1 MFHFFCLQPE
11 GKSDPIFI
19 KVFMKRSTKPSR
31 DDNFAEAEIN
41 LTPLIDVV
49 FVVLIIFIIIAPML
63 EVDRV
68 ELATSAETK
77 QGSTAPESSSIAIH
91 VKQDN
96 TIWYGGK
103 CVDAKQLTQLLRE
116 SRKTAGKRAPQL
128 FQDKRAAFGT
138 YQTVKNAVEVAG
150 YEQMDVILNPPQ

>member
-1 MFHFFCLQPE
+1 MRRTSRSAP
-11 GKSDPIFI
+11 
-19 KVFMKRSTKPSR
+19 VFP
-31 DDNFAEAEIN
+31 EAEMN

-63 EVDRV
+63 ELDRV
-68 ELATSAETK
+68 ELANAAPAK

-91 VKQDN
+91 VKEDN
-96 TIWYGGK
+96 TIWYGGRK
-103 CVDAKQLTQLLRE
+103 ISAEQLTQVLLQI
-116 SRKTAGKRAPQL
+116 RKTGNPRIPQL

-150 YEQMDVILNPPQ
+150 YEQMDVILKPN

>member
-1 MFHFFCLQPE
+1 MR
-11 GKSDPIFI
+11 
-19 KVFMKRSTKPSR
+19 RSSR
-31 DDNFAEAEIN
+31 RDHAFPEAEMN

-63 EVDRV
+63 ELDRV
-68 ELATSAETK
+68 ELANAAPTK
-77 QGSTAPESSSIAIH
+77 QGNTAPESSSISIH

-96 TIWYGGK
+96 TIWYGK
-103 CVDAKQLTQLLRE
+103 RLVNVEQLTQILRE
-116 SRKTAGKRAPQL
+116 ARKTAGNRIPQL

-150 YEQMDVILNPPQ
+150 YEQMDVILKPN